1 MKGIKSNIFKV
12 LQNSKYTDEIVGT
25 RFTAVYLRCID
36 RGEGVSPSWY
46 YSYTLKV
53 TTGARR
59 PRPYQLNLREQHWN
73 ASLHRDF

>member
-1 MKGIKSNIFKV
+1 M
-12 LQNSKYTDEIVGT
+12 
-25 RFTAVYLRCID
+25 LRCID

-59 PRPYQLNLREQHWN
+59 PRPTQLT
-73 ASLHRDF
+73 